1 MRMLMTL
8 EFADAGVKTGTHRV
22 FVLQRNAGLTEPGDI
37 GLTLAEGR
45 QLLECVQHEFVA
57 AQAEEIVA
65 RARTCPRCGRR
76 LAMKDIER
84 RRVHTLFGRVALCAT
99 RWVSCDCDGSCRHA
113 FSPLRGWLSRSS
125 NELRYQAARWGSA
138 YSYRAAAAILQKLL
152 SVDWRFGHVRIREAV
167 LEAGS
172 RLEKE
177 AELPTIPE
185 FRPFGSFDAPATMAF
200 DGGYAR
206 RVRKGRPRNFEI
218 LTGVIQKHKKIK
230 VFATAYPS
238 RVALPHRLRRF
249 AASAGVLNDA
259 PVNVMTDGAGSLLRL
274 KTMLPMKTRFVL
286 DYFHVAMKL
295 RHIDQSVGRIPPC
308 RLSPGGSIFELYD
321 RSNYLRAYVWTGRRD
336 KFEESF
342 HTMLK
347 LLDQAKVLLPDD
359 ADAAAVA
366 QGHVCD
372 LWGYLRTN
380 ATGVVNYQA
389 WKRSGQRI
397 SSSGVEGTVSHL
409 IGRRLGKGQHMCW
422 TKRGAHL
429 LLQVRCALLN
439 NELLTVFRR
448 WHWEVGSYRTA
459 LPWEWRPQH
468 S

>member
-1 MRMLMTL
+1 MGLMWL
-8 EFADAGVKTGTHRV
+8 RRIVSPRI
-22 FVLQRNAGLTEPGDI
+22 LPIAGL
-37 GLTLAEGR
+37 
-45 QLLECVQHEFVA
+45 
-57 AQAEEIVA
+57 
-65 RARTCPRCGRR
+65 
-76 LAMKDIER
+76 
-84 RRVHTLFGRVALCAT
+84 
-99 RWVSCDCDGSCRHA
+99 A
-113 FSPLRGWLSRSS
+113 FSVCH
-125 NELRYQAARWGSA
+125 ELRYQAARWGSA
-138 YSYRAAAAILQKLL
+138 YSYRAAAAILQELL
-152 SVDWRFGHVRIREAV
+152 AVDWRFGHVRIREAV
-167 LEAGS
+167 LEAGC

-177 AELPTIPE
+177 PEPPTIPE
-185 FRPFGSFDAPATMAF
+185 FRPFGSVDAPATMAF

-218 LTGVIQKHKKIK
+218 LTGVIQKHNKIK
-230 VFATAYPS
+230 VFATVYPY
-238 RVALPHRLRRF
+238 RVALPDRLQRF
-249 AASAGVLNDA
+249 AASAGVLDDT
-259 PVNVMTDGAGSLLRL
+259 PVNVMTDGAWSLLRL

-286 DYFHVAMKL
+286 DYFHIAMKL

-308 RLSPGGSIFELYD
+308 RLSPGGAIFELYD

-336 KFEESF
+336 KFDESF
-342 HTMLK
+342 HTVLK
-347 LLDQAKVLLPDD
+347 LLDRAKVLLPDD
-359 ADAAAVA
+359 ADAATVA
-366 QGHVCD
+366 QDHVCD

-389 WKRSGQRI
+389 WRRSGQRI

-422 TKRGAHL
+422 TRRGADL

-459 LPWEWRPQH
+459 LPWDWRPQC